1 MNISLKAQKRIKII
15 FCCIVAL
22 PFLISLLNALLFTS
36 GVNTIKEGHN
46 RIEREYSKHSNYV
59 INRINE
65 TRKMMD
71 NLEDSMKRGQ
81 YSTELDR
88 DTKQHEID
96 RKGQE
101 IHAKYREQYIKIFE
115 EQKYK
120 LEDIKKQLRDSGI
133 ADDVKEYTK
142 FKEYKREVMNTVEA
156 VLWMFSSN
164 IKHYSLIEAFTK
176 CKKYEPSTWNEK
188 YYCIQDGGG
197 EGGAGYAGNNDE
209 LQERLSRY
217 KHLKE
222 KLGEIYLIN
231 NERGRENKA
240 QVLLKEIRRV
250 HFAHIDEDYN
260 VRYGSTIPLSGLK
273 TLSPYKGLLLEIL
286 EAQKH
291 FEVKKVDNVTGKLIP
306 DEKYQSLNSNTD
318 IAVFIQL
325 LKEYKDFGVK
335 END

>member
-15 FCCIVAL
+15 FCCIVAF

-36 GVNTIKEGHN
+36 GVSNIKQGHDK
-46 RIEREYSKHSNYV
+46 IEKEYSKHSNYV

-71 NLEDSMKRGQ
+71 NLEDRMKRGR

-88 DTKQHEID
+88 DTSQHEIN

-101 IHAKYREQYIKIFE
+101 IHAKYRDQYIKIFE

-120 LEDIKKQLRDSGI
+120 LDDIKKQLRDSGI
-133 ADDVKEYTK
+133 ADDIKEYTK
-142 FKEYKREVMNTVEA
+142 FKEYNREVMNTVED
-156 VLWMFSSN
+156 VLFRWDDFRY
-164 IKHYSLIEAFTK
+164 YSIIDVFKK
-176 CKKYEPSTWNEK
+176 CKKFDESSFTDYI
-188 YYCIQDGGG
+188 CIQSGGG
-197 EGGAGYAGNNDE
+197 EGGAGYAGNNDD
-209 LQERLSRY
+209 LKKRLSKY
-217 KHLKE
+217 SHLKE

-231 NERGRENKA
+231 NERERENKA
-240 QVLLKEIRRV
+240 QVLLKEIMSV

-260 VRYGSTIPLSGLK
+260 VRYGSSIPLSALK
-273 TLSPYKGLLLEIL
+273 ALLPYKDLILEIL

-291 FEVKKVDNVTGKLIP
+291 FEVKKVDNVTGILIP
-306 DEKYQSLNSNTD
+306 DERYQLLNSNTE
-318 IAVFIQL
+318 IAIFIQL

-335 END
+335 DND